1 MFLYKNYTF
10 LKKTYIIFFT
20 ILLFLI
26 FQQPTYGSSTFKVSD
41 IEITEP
47 FNNNF
52 KKKIVIDKAFILAFK
67 KLINMT
73 VSSNEM
79 IKIKNFSVFEIK
91 NLVDSF
97 DIKNEKFINDTY
109 KAVIDVNFNKQN
121 TFLYFEKKNIFPSI
135 PYNKNIIILPILIN
149 VQTSNVNLFTQ
160 NPFYRNWNIFKKDHH
175 LINYILP
182 PEDLDILKILN
193 DKINELEDYNF
204 ANIIKKYDT
213 KEYIIC
219 LIFKDKSNY
228 KIFSKIKINEDLI
241 IDSKTFSDKDIN
253 DQKKLENLITTLK
266 EIYEDKWKEINKINR
281 SVKLPL
287 NISISSQNF
296 KKNKDFN
303 KFLSST
309 EQISNYY
316 IKDFNNEKLN
326 YKILFNGSPNQ
337 FLSIAEQKNILISTE
352 NQIWEVK

>member
-10 LKKTYIIFFT
+10 LKKTYIIFLI

-26 FQQPTYGSSTFKVSD
+26 FQQPTHSSSTFAVSD

-79 IKIKNFSVFEIK
+79 IKIKNFNALEIK

-109 KAVIDVNFNKQN
+109 KAVIDVSFNKQN

-149 VQTSNVNLFTQ
+149 TQTNSVNLFNQ
-160 NPFYRNWNIFKKDHH
+160 NPFYKKWTIFKKEHH

-182 PEDLDILKILN
+182 PEDLDIVKILN
-193 DKINELEDYNF
+193 EKINELEDYNF
-204 ANIIKKYDT
+204 TNIIKKYDT

-219 LIFKDKSNY
+219 LIYKEKSNY

-316 IKDFNNEKLN
+316 IKDFNNEKMN

>member
-10 LKKTYIIFFT
+10 LKKTYIIFLI

-26 FQQPTYGSSTFKVSD
+26 FQQPTNSSSTFAVSD

-79 IKIKNFSVFEIK
+79 IKIKNFNALEIK

-97 DIKNEKFINDTY
+97 DIKNEKFINNTY

-149 VQTSNVNLFTQ
+149 AQTKNVNLFNK
-160 NPFYRNWNIFKKDHH
+160 NPFYKNWTIFKKEHH
-175 LINYILP
+175 LLNYILP
-182 PEDLDILKILN
+182 SEDLDIVKILN
-193 DKINELEDYNF
+193 EKINELEDYNF
-204 ANIIKKYDT
+204 TNIIKKYDT
-213 KEYIIC
+213 NEYIIC
-219 LIFKDKSNY
+219 LIYKENSNY

-241 IDSKTFSDKDIN
+241 IHSKTFNFKDIN
-253 DQKKLENLITTLK
+253 DQKNFENLIITLK

-287 NISISSQNF
+287 NISISTQNL

>member
-182 PEDLDILKILN
+182 PEDLDIVKILN

-204 ANIIKKYDT
+204 VNIIKKYDT

>member
-79 IKIKNFSVFEIK
+79 VKIKNFSVFEIK

-135 PYNKNIIILPILIN
+135 PYNKNIIILPIIIN
-149 VQTSNVNLFTQ
+149 AQTNSVNLFTQ
-160 NPFYRNWNIFKKDHH
+160 NPFYKNWNIFKKDHH

-204 ANIIKKYDT
+204 TNIIKKYDT

-219 LIFKDKSNY
+219 LIFKNKSNY

-241 IDSKTFSDKDIN
+241 IDSKTFNNKDIN
-253 DQKKLENLITTLK
+253 DPKKLENLITILR

-287 NISISSQNF
+287 NISISSQNL

-316 IKDFNNEKLN
+316 IKDFNNEKMN

-352 NQIWEVK
+352 NQIWKVK

>member
-26 FQQPTYGSSTFKVSD
+26 FQHIKAYSSTFKVSD

-79 IKIKNFSVFEIK
+79 IKIKNFNAFEIK
-91 NLVDSF
+91 NLIDSF

-109 KAVIDVNFNKQN
+109 NATFEINFNKQN

-149 VQTSNVNLFTQ
+149 AQTNSVKLFNQ
-160 NPFYRNWNIFKKDHH
+160 NPFYKKWNSNKKDYH

-182 PEDLDILKILN
+182 PEDLDIVKILN
-193 DKINELEDYNF
+193 EKINNLEELQFYE
-204 ANIIKKYDT
+204 IIKKYNT

-219 LIFKDKSNY
+219 LIYKEKINY

-287 NISISSQNF
+287 NISISSQNL

-316 IKDFNNEKLN
+316 IKDF
-326 YKILFNGSPNQ
+326 
-337 FLSIAEQKNILISTE
+337 
-352 NQIWEVK
+352 

>member
-79 IKIKNFSVFEIK
+79 IKIKNFNALEIK

-149 VQTSNVNLFTQ
+149 AQTKNVNLFNK
-160 NPFYRNWNIFKKDHH
+160 NPFYKNWTIFKKEHH
-175 LINYILP
+175 LLNYILP
-182 PEDLDILKILN
+182 SEDLDIVKILN
-193 DKINELEDYNF
+193 EKINELEDYNF
-204 ANIIKKYDT
+204 TNIIKKYDT
-213 KEYIIC
+213 NEYIIC
-219 LIFKDKSNY
+219 LIYKENSNY

-241 IDSKTFSDKDIN
+241 IHSKTFNFKDIN
-253 DQKKLENLITTLK
+253 DQKNFENLIITLK

-287 NISISSQNF
+287 NISISTQNL

>member
-79 IKIKNFSVFEIK
+79 IKIKNFNAFEIK

-109 KAVIDVNFNKQN
+109 KAVIDVSFNKQN

-149 VQTSNVNLFTQ
+149 AQTNSVNLFNQ
-160 NPFYRNWNIFKKDHH
+160 NPFYKKWTIFKKEHH

-182 PEDLDILKILN
+182 PEDLDIVKILN
-193 DKINELEDYNF
+193 EKINELEDYNF
-204 ANIIKKYDT
+204 TNIIKKYDT

-219 LIFKDKSNY
+219 LIYKEKSNY

>member
-79 IKIKNFSVFEIK
+79 IKIKNFNAFEIK

-149 VQTSNVNLFTQ
+149 AQTSNVNLFNQ
-160 NPFYRNWNIFKKDHH
+160 NPFYKNWTIFKKEHH

-182 PEDLDILKILN
+182 PEDLDIVKILN

-204 ANIIKKYDT
+204 VNIIKKYDT

-241 IDSKTFSDKDIN
+241 INSKTFNNKDIN
-253 DQKKLENLITTLK
+253 DPKKLENLITVLR

-287 NISISSQNF
+287 NISISSQNL

>member
-10 LKKTYIIFFT
+10 LKKTYIIFLI

-26 FQQPTYGSSTFKVSD
+26 FQQPTNSSSTFAVSD

-79 IKIKNFSVFEIK
+79 IKIKNFNALEIK

-109 KAVIDVNFNKQN
+109 KAIIDVNFNKQN

-149 VQTSNVNLFTQ
+149 AQTKNVNLFNK
-160 NPFYRNWNIFKKDHH
+160 NPFYKNWTIFKKEHH
-175 LINYILP
+175 LLNYILP
-182 PEDLDILKILN
+182 SEDLDIVKILN
-193 DKINELEDYNF
+193 EKINELEDYNF
-204 ANIIKKYDT
+204 TNIIKKYDT
-213 KEYIIC
+213 NEYIIC
-219 LIFKDKSNY
+219 LIYKENSNY

-241 IDSKTFSDKDIN
+241 IHSKTFNFKDIN
-253 DQKKLENLITTLK
+253 DQKNFENLIITLK

-287 NISISSQNF
+287 NISISSQNL

>member
-79 IKIKNFSVFEIK
+79 IKIKNFNALEIK

-149 VQTSNVNLFTQ
+149 AQTKNVNLFNK
-160 NPFYRNWNIFKKDHH
+160 NPFYKNWTIFKKEHH
-175 LINYILP
+175 LLNYILP
-182 PEDLDILKILN
+182 SEDLDIVKILN
-193 DKINELEDYNF
+193 EKINELEDYNF
-204 ANIIKKYDT
+204 TNIIKKYDT
-213 KEYIIC
+213 NEYIIC
-219 LIFKDKSNY
+219 LIYKENSNY

-241 IDSKTFSDKDIN
+241 IHSKTFNFKDIN
-253 DQKKLENLITTLK
+253 DQKNFENLIITLK

>member
-52 KKKIVIDKAFILAFK
+52 KKKIVMDKAFILAFK

-79 IKIKNFSVFEIK
+79 IKIKNFNAFEIK

-149 VQTSNVNLFTQ
+149 AQTSNVNLFNQ
-160 NPFYRNWNIFKKDHH
+160 NPFYKNWTIFKKEHH

-182 PEDLDILKILN
+182 PEDLDIVKILN
-193 DKINELEDYNF
+193 EKINELEDYNF
-204 ANIIKKYDT
+204 TNIIKKYDT

-219 LIFKDKSNY
+219 LIYKEKSNY

-296 KKNKDFN
+296 QKNKDFN

-316 IKDFNNEKLN
+316 IKDFNNEKMN

>member
-79 IKIKNFSVFEIK
+79 IKIKNFNALEIK

-149 VQTSNVNLFTQ
+149 AQTNNVNLFNK
-160 NPFYRNWNIFKKDHH
+160 NPFYKNWTIFKKEHH
-175 LINYILP
+175 LLNYILP
-182 PEDLDILKILN
+182 PEDLDIVKILN
-193 DKINELEDYNF
+193 EKINDLEDYNF
-204 ANIIKKYDT
+204 TNIIKKYDT
-213 KEYIIC
+213 NEYIIC
-219 LIFKDKSNY
+219 LIYKENSDY

-241 IDSKTFSDKDIN
+241 IHSKIFNFKDIN

-287 NISISSQNF
+287 NISISSQNL

>member
-79 IKIKNFSVFEIK
+79 IKIKNFNAFEIK

-149 VQTSNVNLFTQ
+149 VQTRNVNLFSK
-160 NPFYRNWNIFKKDHH
+160 NPFYKNWNIFKKEHH
-175 LINYILP
+175 LINHILP
-182 PEDLDILKILN
+182 PEDLDIVKILN
-193 DKINELEDYNF
+193 EKINELEDYNF
-204 ANIIKKYDT
+204 TNIIKKYDT
-213 KEYIIC
+213 NEYIIC
-219 LIFKDKSNY
+219 LIYKENSNY

-241 IDSKTFSDKDIN
+241 IDSKTFNNKDIN
-253 DQKKLENLITTLK
+253 DPKKLENLITILR

>member
-149 VQTSNVNLFTQ
+149 AQTKNVNLFNK
-160 NPFYRNWNIFKKDHH
+160 NPFYKNWTIFKKEHH
-175 LINYILP
+175 LLNYILP
-182 PEDLDILKILN
+182 SEDLDIVKILN
-193 DKINELEDYNF
+193 EKINELEDYNF
-204 ANIIKKYDT
+204 TNIIKKYDT
-213 KEYIIC
+213 NEYIIC
-219 LIFKDKSNY
+219 LIYKENSNY

-241 IDSKTFSDKDIN
+241 IHSKTFNFKDIN
-253 DQKKLENLITTLK
+253 DQKNFENLIITLK

>member
-10 LKKTYIIFFT
+10 LKKTYIIFLI

-26 FQQPTYGSSTFKVSD
+26 FQQPTNSSSTFAVSD

-79 IKIKNFSVFEIK
+79 IKIKNFNALEIK

-149 VQTSNVNLFTQ
+149 AQTKNVNLFNE
-160 NPFYRNWNIFKKDHH
+160 NPFYKNWTIFKKEHH
-175 LINYILP
+175 LLNYILP
-182 PEDLDILKILN
+182 SEDLDIVKILN
-193 DKINELEDYNF
+193 EKINELEDYNF
-204 ANIIKKYDT
+204 TNIIKKYDT
-213 KEYIIC
+213 NEYIIC
-219 LIFKDKSNY
+219 LIYKENSNY

-241 IDSKTFSDKDIN
+241 IHSKTFNFKDIN
-253 DQKKLENLITTLK
+253 DQKNFENLIITLK

-287 NISISSQNF
+287 NISISSQNL

>member
-10 LKKTYIIFFT
+10 LKKTYIIFLI

-26 FQQPTYGSSTFKVSD
+26 FQQPTYSSSTFEVSD

-79 IKIKNFSVFEIK
+79 IKIKNFNAFEIK

-109 KAVIDVNFNKQN
+109 KAVIDVSFNKQN

-149 VQTSNVNLFTQ
+149 AQTNSVNLFNQ
-160 NPFYRNWNIFKKDHH
+160 NPFYKKWTIFKKEHH

-182 PEDLDILKILN
+182 PEDLDIVKILN
-193 DKINELEDYNF
+193 EKINELEDYNF
-204 ANIIKKYDT
+204 TNIIKKYDT

-219 LIFKDKSNY
+219 LIYKEKSNY

-241 IDSKTFSDKDIN
+241 IDSKTFTDKDID

>member
-10 LKKTYIIFFT
+10 LKKTYIIFLI

-26 FQQPTYGSSTFKVSD
+26 FQQPTNSSSTFAVSD

-79 IKIKNFSVFEIK
+79 IKIKNFNALEIK

-97 DIKNEKFINDTY
+97 DIKNEKFINNTY

-149 VQTSNVNLFTQ
+149 AQTKNVNLFNK
-160 NPFYRNWNIFKKDHH
+160 NPFYKNWTIFKKEHH
-175 LINYILP
+175 LLNYILP
-182 PEDLDILKILN
+182 SEDLDIVKILN
-193 DKINELEDYNF
+193 EKINELEDYNF
-204 ANIIKKYDT
+204 TNIIKKYDT
-213 KEYIIC
+213 NEYIIC
-219 LIFKDKSNY
+219 LIYKENSNY

-241 IDSKTFSDKDIN
+241 IHSKTFNFKDIN
-253 DQKKLENLITTLK
+253 DQKNFENLIITLK

>member
-10 LKKTYIIFFT
+10 LKKTYIIFLI

-26 FQQPTYGSSTFKVSD
+26 FQQPTHSSSTFAVSD

-79 IKIKNFSVFEIK
+79 IKIKNFNALEIK

-149 VQTSNVNLFTQ
+149 AQTSNVNLFNQ
-160 NPFYRNWNIFKKDHH
+160 NPFYKNWTIFKKEHH

-182 PEDLDILKILN
+182 PEDLDIVKILN
-193 DKINELEDYNF
+193 EKINELEDYNF
-204 ANIIKKYDT
+204 TNIIKKYDT

-219 LIFKDKSNY
+219 LIYKEKSNY

-241 IDSKTFSDKDIN
+241 INSKTFRNKDIN
-253 DQKKLENLITTLK
+253 DQKKLENLITIIK

-287 NISISSQNF
+287 NISISSQNL

-316 IKDFNNEKLN
+316 IKDFNNEKMN

>member
-26 FQQPTYGSSTFKVSD
+26 FQQQTYGSSTFKVSD

-79 IKIKNFSVFEIK
+79 VKIKNFSVFEIK

-135 PYNKNIIILPILIN
+135 PYNKNIIILPIIIN
-149 VQTSNVNLFTQ
+149 AQTNSVNLFTQ
-160 NPFYRNWNIFKKDHH
+160 NPFYKNWNIFKKDHH

-204 ANIIKKYDT
+204 TNIIKKYDT

-219 LIFKDKSNY
+219 LIFKNKSNY

-241 IDSKTFSDKDIN
+241 IDSKTFNNKDIN
-253 DQKKLENLITTLK
+253 DPKKLENLITILR

-287 NISISSQNF
+287 NISISSQNL

-316 IKDFNNEKLN
+316 IKDFNNEKMN

-352 NQIWEVK
+352 NQIWKVK

>member
-1 MFLYKNYTF
+1 
-10 LKKTYIIFFT
+10 
-20 ILLFLI
+20 
-26 FQQPTYGSSTFKVSD
+26 
-41 IEITEP
+41 
-47 FNNNF
+47 
-52 KKKIVIDKAFILAFK
+52 
-67 KLINMT
+67 
-73 VSSNEM
+73 M
-79 IKIKNFSVFEIK
+79 IKIKNFNVFEIK

-97 DIKNEKFINDTY
+97 DIKNEEFINDTY

-149 VQTSNVNLFTQ
+149 AQTNSVNLFNQ
-160 NPFYRNWNIFKKDHH
+160 NPFYKKWTIFKKEHH

-182 PEDLDILKILN
+182 PEDLDIVKILN
-193 DKINELEDYNF
+193 EKINELEDYNF
-204 ANIIKKYDT
+204 TNIIKKYDT

-219 LIFKDKSNY
+219 LIYKEKSNY

-253 DQKKLENLITTLK
+253 DPKKLENLITIIK

-316 IKDFNNEKLN
+316 IKDFNNEKMN

>member
-1 MFLYKNYTF
+1 M
-10 LKKTYIIFFT
+10 
-20 ILLFLI
+20 
-26 FQQPTYGSSTFKVSD
+26 
-41 IEITEP
+41 
-47 FNNNF
+47 
-52 KKKIVIDKAFILAFK
+52 
-67 KLINMT
+67 
-73 VSSNEM
+73 
-79 IKIKNFSVFEIK
+79 
-91 NLVDSF
+91 
-97 DIKNEKFINDTY
+97 
-109 KAVIDVNFNKQN
+109 
-121 TFLYFEKKNIFPSI
+121 
-135 PYNKNIIILPILIN
+135 
-149 VQTSNVNLFTQ
+149 
-160 NPFYRNWNIFKKDHH
+160 
-175 LINYILP
+175 P
-182 PEDLDILKILN
+182 PEDLDIVKILN
-193 DKINELEDYNF
+193 EKINELEDYNF
-204 ANIIKKYDT
+204 TNIIKKYDT
-213 KEYIIC
+213 NEYIIC
-219 LIFKDKSNY
+219 LIYKENSNY

-241 IDSKTFSDKDIN
+241 IHSKTFNIKDIN
-253 DQKKLENLITTLK
+253 DQKNFENLIITLK

>member
-1 MFLYKNYTF
+1 
-10 LKKTYIIFFT
+10 
-20 ILLFLI
+20 
-26 FQQPTYGSSTFKVSD
+26 
-41 IEITEP
+41 
-47 FNNNF
+47 
-52 KKKIVIDKAFILAFK
+52 
-67 KLINMT
+67 MT

-79 IKIKNFSVFEIK
+79 IKIKNFNAFEIK

-109 KAVIDVNFNKQN
+109 KAVIDVSFNKQN

-149 VQTSNVNLFTQ
+149 AQTNSVNLFNQ
-160 NPFYRNWNIFKKDHH
+160 NPFYKKWTIFKKEHH

-182 PEDLDILKILN
+182 PEDLDIVKILN
-193 DKINELEDYNF
+193 EKINELEDYDF
-204 ANIIKKYDT
+204 TNIIKKYNT

-219 LIFKDKSNY
+219 LIYKEKSNY

-326 YKILFNGSPNQ
+326 YKILFNGSSNQ

>member
-79 IKIKNFSVFEIK
+79 IKIKNFNAFEIK

-149 VQTSNVNLFTQ
+149 AQTNSVNLFNQ
-160 NPFYRNWNIFKKDHH
+160 NPFYKKWTIFKKEHH

-182 PEDLDILKILN
+182 PEDLDIVKILN
-193 DKINELEDYNF
+193 EKINELEDYNF
-204 ANIIKKYDT
+204 TNIIKKYDT

-219 LIFKDKSNY
+219 LIYKEKSNY

>member
-10 LKKTYIIFFT
+10 LKKTYIIFLI

-26 FQQPTYGSSTFKVSD
+26 FQQPTHSSSTFAVSD

-109 KAVIDVNFNKQN
+109 KAVIDVSFNKQN

-149 VQTSNVNLFTQ
+149 AQTNSVNLFNQ
-160 NPFYRNWNIFKKDHH
+160 NPFYKKWTIFKKEHH

-182 PEDLDILKILN
+182 PEDLDIVKILN
-193 DKINELEDYNF
+193 EKINELEDYNF
-204 ANIIKKYDT
+204 TNIIKKYDT

-219 LIFKDKSNY
+219 LIYKEKSNY

-296 KKNKDFN
+296 QKNKDFN

>member
-79 IKIKNFSVFEIK
+79 IKIKNFNAFEIK

-135 PYNKNIIILPILIN
+135 PYNKNIIILPILIDA
-149 VQTSNVNLFTQ
+149 QTNNVNLFNK
-160 NPFYRNWNIFKKDHH
+160 NPFYKNWIIFKKEHH
-175 LINYILP
+175 LLNYILP
-182 PEDLDILKILN
+182 PEDLDIVKILN
-193 DKINELEDYNF
+193 EKINELEDYNF
-204 ANIIKKYDT
+204 TNIIKKYDT

-219 LIFKDKSNY
+219 LIYKEKSNY

-253 DQKKLENLITTLK
+253 DQKKLENLIIILK

-296 KKNKDFN
+296 KKNKDFD

>member
-10 LKKTYIIFFT
+10 LKKTYIIFLI

-26 FQQPTYGSSTFKVSD
+26 FQQPTNSSSTFAVSD

-97 DIKNEKFINDTY
+97 DIKNEEFINDTY
-109 KAVIDVNFNKQN
+109 KAVIDVSFNKQN

-149 VQTSNVNLFTQ
+149 TQTNSVNLFNQ
-160 NPFYRNWNIFKKDHH
+160 NPFYKKWTIFKKEHH

-182 PEDLDILKILN
+182 PEDLDIVKILN
-193 DKINELEDYNF
+193 EKINELEDYNF
-204 ANIIKKYDT
+204 TNIIKKYDT

-219 LIFKDKSNY
+219 LIYKEKSNY

-287 NISISSQNF
+287 NISISSQNL

-316 IKDFNNEKLN
+316 IKDFNNEKMN

>member
-10 LKKTYIIFFT
+10 LKKTYIIFLI

-97 DIKNEKFINDTY
+97 DIKNEEFINDTY
-109 KAVIDVNFNKQN
+109 KAVIDVSFNKQN
-121 TFLYFEKKNIFPSI
+121 TFLYFERKNIFPSI
-135 PYNKNIIILPILIN
+135 PRKKNIIIFPILVN
-149 VQTSNVNLFTQ
+149 FQRNNVNLFHQ
-160 NPFYRNWNIFKKDHH
+160 NPFYRNWISFRKEHH

-182 PEDLDILKILN
+182 SEDIDVIKILN
-193 DKINELEDYNF
+193 DQMNRLEDYDF
-204 ANIIKKYDT
+204 TNIIKKYDT
-213 KEYIIC
+213 NEYIIC
-219 LIFKDKSNY
+219 LIYKENNNY
-228 KIFSKIKINEDLI
+228 KIFSKIKVNEDLI
-241 IDSKTFSDKDIN
+241 VDSKIFNNKDIEN
-253 DQKKLENLITTLK
+253 QKILENLISDIK
-266 EIYEDKWKEINKINR
+266 DIYEDKWREINKINR

-287 NISISSQNF
+287 NISISSKNL
-296 KKNKDFN
+296 KKNKDFTN
-303 KFLSST
+303 FLTST
-309 EQISNYY
+309 EQISKYY

-326 YKILFNGSPNQ
+326 YKIIFNGSPNQ
-337 FLSIAEQKNILISTE
+337 FLNIAEQKNIFINTE
-352 NQIWEVK
+352 NQIWEVR

>member
-1 MFLYKNYTF
+1 
-10 LKKTYIIFFT
+10 
-20 ILLFLI
+20 
-26 FQQPTYGSSTFKVSD
+26 
-41 IEITEP
+41 
-47 FNNNF
+47 
-52 KKKIVIDKAFILAFK
+52 
-67 KLINMT
+67 MT

-79 IKIKNFSVFEIK
+79 IKIKNFNVFEIK

-109 KAVIDVNFNKQN
+109 KAVIDVSFNKQN

-149 VQTSNVNLFTQ
+149 AQTNSVNLFNQ
-160 NPFYRNWNIFKKDHH
+160 NPFYKKWTIFKKEHH

-182 PEDLDILKILN
+182 PEDLDIVKILN
-193 DKINELEDYNF
+193 EKINELEDYNF
-204 ANIIKKYDT
+204 TNIIKKYGT

-219 LIFKDKSNY
+219 LIYKEKSNY

-241 IDSKTFSDKDIN
+241 INSKTFSDKDIN
-253 DQKKLENLITTLK
+253 DQKKLENLIITLK

>member
-26 FQQPTYGSSTFKVSD
+26 FQQPTYSSSIFKVSD

-52 KKKIVIDKAFILAFK
+52 KKKIIIDKAFILAFK

-79 IKIKNFSVFEIK
+79 IKIKNFNAFEIK
-91 NLVDSF
+91 NLIDSF

-149 VQTSNVNLFTQ
+149 TQTSNVNLFNQ
-160 NPFYRNWNIFKKDHH
+160 NPFYKNWTIFKKEYH

-182 PEDLDILKILN
+182 PEDLDIVKILN
-193 DKINELEDYNF
+193 EKINELEDYNF
-204 ANIIKKYDT
+204 TNIIKKYDT
-213 KEYIIC
+213 NEYIIC
-219 LIFKDKSNY
+219 LIYKDKSNY

-253 DQKKLENLITTLK
+253 DQKKLESLITILK

-316 IKDFNNEKLN
+316 IKDFNNEKMN

>member
-1 MFLYKNYTF
+1 MFLYKNYTL

-26 FQQPTYGSSTFKVSD
+26 FLQPTYGSSTFKVSD

-182 PEDLDILKILN
+182 PEDLDIVKILN

-204 ANIIKKYDT
+204 VNIIKKYDT

-241 IDSKTFSDKDIN
+241 INSKTFRNKDIN
-253 DQKKLENLITTLK
+253 DQKKLENLITIIK

-287 NISISSQNF
+287 NISISSQNL

>member
-26 FQQPTYGSSTFKVSD
+26 FQQPTYSSSTFKVSD

-79 IKIKNFSVFEIK
+79 IKIKNFNAFEIK

-182 PEDLDILKILN
+182 PEDLDIVKILN

-204 ANIIKKYDT
+204 VNIIKKYDT

-241 IDSKTFSDKDIN
+241 INSKTFNNKDIN
-253 DQKKLENLITTLK
+253 DPKKLENLITVLR

-287 NISISSQNF
+287 NISISSQNL

>member
-10 LKKTYIIFFT
+10 LKKTYIIFLI

-26 FQQPTYGSSTFKVSD
+26 FQQPTNSSSTFAVSD

-79 IKIKNFSVFEIK
+79 IKIKNFNALEIK

-149 VQTSNVNLFTQ
+149 AQTKNVNLFNK
-160 NPFYRNWNIFKKDHH
+160 NPFYKNWTIFKKEHH
-175 LINYILP
+175 LLNYILP
-182 PEDLDILKILN
+182 SEDLDIVKILN
-193 DKINELEDYNF
+193 EKINELEDYNF
-204 ANIIKKYDT
+204 TNIIKKYDT
-213 KEYIIC
+213 NEYIIC
-219 LIFKDKSNY
+219 LIYKENSNY

-241 IDSKTFSDKDIN
+241 IHSKTFNFKDIN
-253 DQKKLENLITTLK
+253 DQKNFENLIITLK

-287 NISISSQNF
+287 NISISSQNL